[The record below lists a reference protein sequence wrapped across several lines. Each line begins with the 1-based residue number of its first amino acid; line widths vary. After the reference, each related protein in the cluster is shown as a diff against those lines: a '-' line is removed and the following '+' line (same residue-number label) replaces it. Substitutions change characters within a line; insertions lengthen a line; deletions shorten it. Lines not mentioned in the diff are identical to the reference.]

1 MSFFIER
8 SIYWKLDALIP
19 ALIFYF
25 LIFCRIHWIGHH
37 GKKKPKEGVSRNKCS
52 HKHALCILKCL
63 SLGEEKIPHLTCP
76 STAL

>member
-19 ALIFYF
+19 ALIFLFSDF
-25 LIFCRIHWIGHH
+25 LQDTLDWAPR
-37 GKKKPKEGVSRNKCS
+37 KKKPKEGVSRNKCS